1 VQTGV
6 EEQHDV
12 GDVREVAVSTKL
24 SQALFRHLDELRH
37 EPTAKRVRALLGDD
51 VVADTTAALLVWEP
65 RRVVPT
71 YAIPLADLR
80 VAPTGA
86 PHEPVTEPAAEIG
99 LRLPAVSDRPVLD
112 PSIPF
117 AVHTTDGEPVEL
129 RDPSGGPVGHGFRPT
144 DHDLAGHVILD
155 FATFDWLEE
164 EERIVGHPRDPFHRI
179 DSSRAP
185 GRCAS
190 SSTARCSP
198 SRRRAHLLFESL
210 LPVRFY
216 LPREDLTVDLRPSTT
231 RTWCAYK
238 GEASYW
244 SPDLAG
250 TEVPDLAWSYE
261 APLHDAIGSRASCP
275 SSTSA
280 STSSSTGSAVNGRSL
295 PGREP
300 SSARGPS
307 PTLRCSPTVHLL
319 LRVAPFAVHPPSL
332 GCWWST
338 TMGVRRT

>member
-1 VQTGV
+1 
-6 EEQHDV
+6 
-12 GDVREVAVSTKL
+12 VSTKL

-37 EPTAKRVRALLGDD
+37 APTAKRVRALLGDD

-71 YAIPLADLR
+71 YAIPLTDLR

-86 PHEPVTEPAAEIG
+86 SHEPVTEPAEEIG

-129 RDPSGGPVGHGFRPT
+129 RSPGGGPVGRGFRPT

-179 DSSRAP
+179 DVLES
-185 GRCAS
+185 
-190 SSTARCSP
+190 ARQVRLELDGQVLAESV
-198 SRRRAHLLFESL
+198 RAHLLFESL

-261 APLHDAIGSRASCP
+261 APLHDAIGVEGLVSFFDERVDVLLD
-275 SSTSA
+275 
-280 STSSSTGSAVNGRSL
+280 GQR
-295 PGREP
+295 RERP
-300 SSARGPS
+300 VTP
-307 PTLRCSPTVHLL
+307 
-319 LRVAPFAVHPPSL
+319 
-332 GCWWST
+332 WS
-338 TMGVRRT
+338 